1 MDIERLAENACSEF
15 KDVMRRDFL
24 RSLGRAS
31 IAGIMSAPAWMP
43 RLAFAADD
51 SSTRDLIVRIFLF
64 GGLDGLAACPPY
76 DEADYY
82 TARPTEAIPRPD
94 DVASVKAID
103 LDGFFGLHPALSPLK
118 TIYDAGE
125 LAIIHATGHPDVNHS
140 HFYARDVF
148 ESGANLVTGGWLGR
162 HLSTTTAPASVEVRA
177 ISAAN
182 NVPRCLVGGPKTVA
196 IPSVDDYGLGGD
208 AYTTALRSTLL
219 SNAFSGAMSSVKEGA
234 RAGLATADVMEF
246 VRSLG
251 YSPAGG
257 AVYPNSGFSNGLKT
271 IAQVAKAD
279 VGVEAAA
286 ITLSG
291 WDTHESQGSLAGEL
305 FTKLT
310 HLGLALKAFYTDM
323 GSLMARTTII
333 VHSEFGRRVAQN
345 NQPSNAGTDHGYG
358 GVMFVLGG
366 GVNGGQV
373 ITDWPGIDEP
383 NLVNG
388 NLDITIDSR
397 DILAE
402 ILQKRAGNSNLAAVF
417 PGFTPTFRNVVQLAT

>member
-1 MDIERLAENACSEF
+1 MDIEKLTVNACSEF

-24 RSLGRAS
+24 KSLGRAG
-31 IAGIMSAPAWMP
+31 IAGVLSAPAWMP
-43 RLAFAADD
+43 RLSFAADD

-76 DEADYY
+76 DEAAYY
-82 TARPTEAIPRPD
+82 AARPTEAIPRPD

-118 TIYDAGE
+118 AIYDAGDM
-125 LAIIHATGHPDVNHS
+125 AIVHATGHPDVNHS
-140 HFYARDVF
+140 HFYARDIF
-148 ESGANLVTGGWLGR
+148 ESGASLMTGGWLGR
-162 HLSTTTAPASVEVRA
+162 HLANTSELGSVEVRA

-182 NVPRCLVGGPKTVA
+182 DVPRCLHGGPKTVA

-208 AYTTALRSTLL
+208 AYTASLRSSILA
-219 SNAFSGAMSSVKEGA
+219 NAYSGILPAVKTGA
-234 RAGLATADVMEF
+234 TSGLATADVMEF

-251 YSPAGG
+251 YSPANG
-257 AVYPNSGFSNGLKT
+257 AMYPNTEVSIALKT
-271 IAQVAKAD
+271 IANIAKAD
-279 VGVEAAA
+279 VGVEVAAMTA
-286 ITLSG
+286 NG
-291 WDTHESQGSLAGEL
+291 WDTHESQGSLSGDL
-305 FTKLT
+305 YTKLSQ
-310 HLGLALKAFYTDM
+310 LGAALAAFYTDM

-333 VHSEFGRRVAQN
+333 IHSEFGRRVAQN

-358 GVMFVLGG
+358 GVMFVIGG

-373 ITDWPGIDEP
+373 ITDWPGLDEA
-383 NLVNG
+383 NLVDG